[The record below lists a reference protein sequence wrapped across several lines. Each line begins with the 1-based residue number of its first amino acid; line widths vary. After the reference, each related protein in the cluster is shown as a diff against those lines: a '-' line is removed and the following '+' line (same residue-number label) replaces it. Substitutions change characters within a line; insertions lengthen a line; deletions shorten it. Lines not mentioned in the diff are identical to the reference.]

1 MKKIYT
7 ISFMAIALMFA
18 QSATAQSNSVEEKAK
33 AQTAPNTAKPKTVA
47 LTAVSQQTSIQ
58 VAPVENNKVVTRPAE
73 VKSTPTT
80 TRQSVNTGTLQ
91 TGVKPAVVKTQV
103 APVVVL
109 TEEQQHAQWLK
120 NNTQYTTMSTAER
133 NNYIQKLEQ
142 KISYDVNSP
151 EVANMRREIK
161 WINELEGKN

>member
-58 VAPVENNKVVTRPAE
+58 VAPVENNKVATTTA
-73 VKSTPTT
+73 VKSAPTT
-80 TRQSVNTGTLQ
+80 ARQSVNTGTLQ

>member
-7 ISFMAIALMFA
+7 ISILAIALMFA

-33 AQTAPNTAKPKTVA
+33 AQTAPNTAKSKTAA
-47 LTAVSQQTSIQ
+47 LTAVSQQTNIQ
-58 VAPVENNKVVTRPAE
+58 VAPVENNKIVTKTAE

-80 TRQSVNTGTLQ
+80 TRQSVMQ
-91 TGVKPAVVKTQV
+91 TGVRPAVVKTQA
-103 APVVVL
+103 APAVVL

-120 NNTQYTTMSTAER
+120 NNTHFKTMNIAER

>member
-33 AQTAPNTAKPKTVA
+33 AQTAPNTAKTKTVA

-80 TRQSVNTGTLQ
+80 TRQSVNTGTQQ
-91 TGVKPAVVKTQV
+91 TAVKPAVVKTQV
-103 APVVVL
+103 TPAVVL
-109 TEEQQHAQWLK
+109 TEEQQHAVWLK
-120 NNTQYTTMSTAER
+120 NNTHYTTMTTAER
-133 NNYIQKLEQ
+133 TQSIQELEAKL
-142 KISYDVNSP
+142 SLNLNSP
-151 EVANMRREIK
+151 EAIHLTREIE
-161 WINELEGKN
+161 WIKELEARN